1 MYSPFGSVSGVVH
14 LIAKRPYIS
23 AFVATIAITAALAT
37 TPPVPPAPLTPSVP
51 EVVAE
56 PQPVPAPSEPCEI
69 EIPQPGV
76 KPHQIG
82 NCVFH
87 FSAPPYEILGY
98 KVDNVSMA
106 QLDDT
111 ILYLKSHPNDLILLE
126 GNSLTGHG
134 SIAMSRAWN
143 MKMYLVKNGMDP
155 KRIQI
160 KRGVKHSRVVDLI
173 DIPGGV

>member
-1 MYSPFGSVSGVVH
+1 LYSPLGSVSGVVH

-23 AFVATIAITAALAT
+23 TFVATVAITAALAA
-37 TPPVPPAPLTPSVP
+37 TPPIPPAPLAPSVP

-56 PQPVPAPSEPCEI
+56 PQPVPAASEPCEI

-87 FSAPPYEILGY
+87 FSAPPYKILGH
-98 KVDNVSMA
+98 KVDNVSMV

-111 ILYLKSHPNDLILLE
+111 IVYLKSHLNDLILLE
-126 GNSLTGHG
+126 GNSLNRHG
-134 SIAMSRAWN
+134 SIAMRRAWN
-143 MKMYLVKNGMDP
+143 VKVYLVKNGLDP

-160 KRGVKHSRVVDLI
+160 KRGVKHSHVVDLI
-173 DIPGGV
+173 DIPEGV